1 MQEKKR
7 VCEFH
12 FKLVWYCASR
22 QTGIAGVIVDTNAL
36 WLAAQWTMAIRQ
48 NFRESVFVRLNT
60 SEKTVNTEGSSRC
73 SAGSS
78 PALLYFPDPLFCA
91 L

>member
-1 MQEKKR
+1 MQEKTR

-48 NFRESVFVRLNT
+48 KFRESVFVRLNT
-60 SEKTVNTEGSSRC
+60 SEKTRKYRGEQPVLSGFEPRPT
-73 SAGSS
+73 
-78 PALLYFPDPLFCA
+78 LFP
-91 L
+91 